1 MRKSTLL
8 LFAVSA
14 LLLLG
19 GCRQRIL
26 APAAVMTPAPTEQ
39 TAGAEQTPPPAR
51 ATPTPQPTEPPTQT
65 PAATPT
71 PTPQPAESPTPAA
84 TPEPQPVETPAPAAT
99 PEPQQAAPPPPAET
113 PIPAAPED
121 EPGAAALPDEAS
133 ERREYAETGS
143 GELAPDAETPLY
155 EEPAEDEV
163 PAQLAPE
170 SGEGTPVHTE
180 EEDAAQT
187 ATETLPAEEADS
199 LGADEDAE
207 AADSVLTY
215 YLTLLSDRV
224 GPLFECKRLNVY
236 WETAADHTTV
246 FKSSPEHDLILLAGA
261 YDVSARLLEENLAV
275 DDGWVRRKDPDAVVK
290 VVEGGALDGPAA
302 AALCGELAAR
312 EDWAEIGAIR
322 EGRVLILSGAL
333 LDTQA
338 GRTAAAVC
346 LAKLLYPEQMADVD
360 ADAALRDLTAE
371 AAGGAL
377 AGLYAYSM

>member
-1 MRKSTLL
+1 MRKSSLL

-26 APAAVMTPAPTEQ
+26 APATVMTPAPD
-39 TAGAEQTPPPAR
+39 GADRRGGADAAAAR
-51 ATPTPQPTEPPTQT
+51 ETPTPQPTES
-65 PAATPT
+65 PT
-71 PTPQPAESPTPAA
+71 PTA
-84 TPEPQPVETPAPAAT
+84 TPEPQPVETPAPAET
-99 PEPQQAAPPPPAET
+99 PEAQQAAPPPPAET
-113 PIPAAPED
+113 PIPAAAPED

-133 ERREYAETGS
+133 ERREYSETGS

-155 EEPAEDEV
+155 EEPAEDEA
-163 PAQLAPE
+163 PAQLTPE
-170 SGEGTPVHTE
+170 SGEGRRSIPRRRTRRRRRRRRS
-180 EEDAAQT
+180 
-187 ATETLPAEEADS
+187 PAEEADR

-246 FKSSPEHDLILLAGA
+246 FKSSPEHDLILQAGA

-275 DDGWVRRKDPDAVVK
+275 DDGWVLRKDPDAVVK
-290 VVEGGALDGPAA
+290 VVEGGALDGLAA

-322 EGRVLILSGAL
+322 EGRILILSGAL

-338 GRTAAAVC
+338 GRTAAAVY

>member
-1 MRKSTLL
+1 MRKSILL
-8 LFAVSA
+8 LLAVSA
-14 LLLLG
+14 LLVLG

-39 TAGAEQTPPPAR
+39 TAGAERTPSPPAR
-51 ATPTPQPTEPPTQT
+51 ETPTPQPTESPTQ
-65 PAATPT
+65 P
-71 PTPQPAESPTPAA
+71 PAE

-99 PEPQQAAPPPPAET
+99 PEAQQAAPPSPAETPEAQQTAPPPPAET
-113 PIPAAPED
+113 PIPAAPEE

-133 ERREYAETGS
+133 ERREYSETGS

-155 EEPAEDEV
+155 EEPAEDEA

-187 ATETLPAEEADS
+187 ATETLPAEEADR

-246 FKSSPEHDLILLAGA
+246 FKSSPEHDLILQAGA
-261 YDVSARLLEENLAV
+261 YDVTARLLEENLAV
-275 DDGWVRRKDPDAVVK
+275 DDGWVLRKDPDAVVK

-322 EGRVLILSGAL
+322 EGRILILSGAL

-338 GRTAAAVC
+338 GRTAAAVY

>member
-1 MRKSTLL
+1 MRKSILL
-8 LFAVSA
+8 LLAVSA
-14 LLLLG
+14 LLVLG

-39 TAGAEQTPPPAR
+39 TAGAEQMPPPAR
-51 ATPTPQPTEPPTQT
+51 ETPTPQPTEPPTQT

-71 PTPQPAESPTPAA
+71 PTPQPTESPTPTA
-84 TPEPQPVETPAPAAT
+84 TPEA
-99 PEPQQAAPPPPAET
+99 QQAAPPPPAET

-133 ERREYAETGS
+133 ERREYSETGS

-155 EEPAEDEV
+155 EEPAEDEA
-163 PAQLAPE
+163 PAQLTPE

-187 ATETLPAEEADS
+187 ATETLPAEEADR

-261 YDVSARLLEENLAV
+261 YDVSARLLEDNLAV
-275 DDGWVRRKDPDAVVK
+275 DDGWVLRKDPDAVVK

-338 GRTAAAVC
+338 GRTAAAVY